1 MRLLYINKTQSD
13 YGWTLKATS
22 LLEEILTIFP
32 STTNLLLTRT
42 TQTMQRKSTLDCQET
57 SMGHGILSKSPS
69 VAKPMFSSARC
80 QLHLSCVLPRV
91 VVENRGDHSSRS
103 TWKTMTLAKY
113 LSLFL
118 KSNYWLFKN
127 WEPKAC
133 FCFHL
138 FVYLSVL
145 LFLITLCD
153 LQDLI
158 SLTRGW
164 TQALGS
170 ESVEY

>member
-1 MRLLYINKTQSD
+1 MRFETRVRLSCINKTQSD
-13 YGWTLKATS
+13 YEWTLKTTS

-32 STTNLLLTRT
+32 LTTNILLTWT

-57 SMGHGILSKSPS
+57 SMGHVILSKSPS

-113 LSLFL
+113 
-118 KSNYWLFKN
+118 FKFIF
-127 WEPKAC
+127 KK
-133 FCFHL
+133 
-138 FVYLSVL
+138 
-145 LFLITLCD
+145 
-153 LQDLI
+153 
-158 SLTRGW
+158 
-164 TQALGS
+164 
-170 ESVEY
+170 